1 MHGPLLFVL
10 VGEVLVRA
18 ERRVFCRTR
27 GKGTDAAG
35 RGVVDLIVDG
45 DEVVVVVDEVDEGAV
60 STGTRKMRGSA
71 SVSRFSMS
79 AIDLFQLSR

>member
-10 VGEVLVRA
+10 VGEVLVKA

-45 DEVVVVVDEVDEGAV
+45 DEVVVVDEVGEGAV

-71 SVSRFSMS
+71 SVSRFSTS